1 MLRGTLVEVNGNKF
15 KSGRTMISLPK
26 HLIGKKGI
34 ALRRIKNSGY
44 IQVLQKYKGDL
55 IDLCYPE
62 NTLDIIEPP
71 VEL

>member
-1 MLRGTLVEVNGNKF
+1 MLRGTIVRVNGNEY
-15 KSGRTMISLPK
+15 KSGRRMTRNPA

-44 IQVLQKYKGDL
+44 IQVLQEYQGFLVDS
-55 IDLCYPE
+55 CYPE
-62 NTLDIIEPP
+62 STLDVIEPP